1 MRYPVLQARRGLLL
15 SSHDIFVT
23 HKRTIVAVVRHL
35 KSSSLS
41 RSFCSQ
47 PANAVGGEEVF
58 HRRGNFYDVC
68 LERENVRHRE
78 ICAARRQSATA
89 DSLTSVAMI
98 S

>member
-68 LERENVRHRE
+68 LEREMSGIE
-78 ICAARRQSATA
+78 KLARQEGNAPPLIRSHQS
-89 DSLTSVAMI
+89 L
-98 S
+98 